1 MNVSCLV
8 SRACIFDIAPIVF
21 LVVVVGMAV
30 GGCQSRSDYVD
41 EQSAPPVDS
50 IYGDDTSYETDVP
63 YVATPQ
69 RVVERM
75 LDLAGVGEDDVV
87 YDLGSG
93 DGRIVMT
100 AVQEYGARRGV
111 GIEIVPE
118 LVEQSRSYA
127 RLAGVSDRVSFYR
140 ADLFDTDLGE
150 ATVLTMYL
158 LPEVIEKLIPK
169 IRRELD
175 PGDRVVSHNY
185 GADLWPP
192 DRTERVSEGH
202 VVYLW
207 TIRDSTSASTST
219 SASDSRN
226 AAAPSAD
233 QEPSAD
239 SP

>member
-1 MNVSCLV
+1 
-8 SRACIFDIAPIVF
+8 
-21 LVVVVGMAV
+21 
-30 GGCQSRSDYVD
+30 
-41 EQSAPPVDS
+41 
-50 IYGDDTSYETDVP
+50 
-63 YVATPQ
+63 VATPQ

-75 LDLAGVGEDDVV
+75 LDLADVGEDDVV

-140 ADLFDTDLGE
+140 ADLFDTDLSE

-192 DRTERVSEGH
+192 DRTEHVSEGH

-207 TIRDSTSASTST
+207 TIRDSTATDFTAIDSTPTDSTGDSLKTGET
-219 SASDSRN
+219 SAR
-226 AAAPSAD
+226 PS
-233 QEPSAD
+233 PPAD